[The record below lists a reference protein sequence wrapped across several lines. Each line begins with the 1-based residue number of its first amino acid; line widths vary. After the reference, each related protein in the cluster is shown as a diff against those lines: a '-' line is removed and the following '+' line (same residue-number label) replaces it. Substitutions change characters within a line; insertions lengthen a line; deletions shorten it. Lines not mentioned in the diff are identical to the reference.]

1 MKFNAMDIDAAI
13 AAHKAWRSRFCI
25 AIEGID
31 ADKLNDL
38 SVMDHTSCVLGT
50 WLYSPKQQECLNLSV
65 FRDIL
70 ETHKDFHQ
78 TASQIIGLLGDAK
91 VDEAQ
96 HALDSH
102 FAEVSTTLILLL
114 EEFKEFAPGSSVQ
127 E

>member
-31 ADKLNDL
+31 ADKLDDL
-38 SVMDHTSCVLGT
+38 SVTDHTSCVLGT

-70 ETHKDFHQ
+70 ET
-78 TASQIIGLLGDAK
+78 
-91 VDEAQ
+91 
-96 HALDSH
+96 
-102 FAEVSTTLILLL
+102 LILLL
-114 EEFKEFAPGSSVQ
+114 EEFKEIAPGARVQ